1 LLNLILTVQNTIYV
15 LVLIE
20 AIINP
25 KDNWG
30 PLTPI
35 GLIILNVSINNFM
48 SKNPKWLSLVPIIL
62 PSINTVLTLE
72 WEFTV
77 YIS

>member
-1 LLNLILTVQNTIYV
+1 MYV

-25 KDNWG
+25 KEYWG

-35 GLIILNVSINNFM
+35 SLITLNVSINNFM
-48 SKNPKWLSLVPIIL
+48 SKNPKWLPLVPLIL

-77 YIS
+77 YTG